1 MARDETRIYDQ
12 RRQRGPL
19 LKGKNLTLF
28 WLGVNLEY
36 IRLASYHRYSVKMKN
51 HILDNL
57 KYAKKRALKLHLQ
70 ISVPESL
77 TYWIRYLERTYVS
90 EHERIDASDGD
101 TLSKEISNLKSLISR
116 NVYAPNWYAF
126 WLGINIEYL
135 KRAAYHKYTVLD
147 EHFILG
153 NLKAARGN
161 LKKLKISGEPMN
173 AIDNWIRY
181 LGGKYRVFGEKIND
195 IDADNL
201 YRETED
207 LIEFLGG

>member
-1 MARDETRIYDQ
+1 
-12 RRQRGPL
+12 
-19 LKGKNLTLF
+19 
-28 WLGVNLEY
+28 
-36 IRLASYHRYSVKMKN
+36 MKN